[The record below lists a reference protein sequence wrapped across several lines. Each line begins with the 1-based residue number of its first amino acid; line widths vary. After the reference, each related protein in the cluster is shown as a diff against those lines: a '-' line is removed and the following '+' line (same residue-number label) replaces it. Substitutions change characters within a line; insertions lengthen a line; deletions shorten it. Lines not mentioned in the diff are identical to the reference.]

1 MEIFFGL
8 LFLIG
13 GLVYEHHQEHKAEQY
28 AQEKARQLCAMAD
41 EMKEH

>member
-28 AQEKARQLCAMAD
+28 AQEKARQRWARQQGGCNQ
-41 EMKEH
+41 